1 MENFLKLVISLH
13 FDLNYI
19 CDLVREALGHTK
31 TILSLFIIFVI
42 AEHEHKNYTISIYYC
57 YVIII
62 IIAEHEHKNY
72 TISIYYYCYSRT

>member
-62 IIAEHEHKNY
+62 IIEGNARICSLQIQASDMEQY
-72 TISIYYYCYSRT
+72 